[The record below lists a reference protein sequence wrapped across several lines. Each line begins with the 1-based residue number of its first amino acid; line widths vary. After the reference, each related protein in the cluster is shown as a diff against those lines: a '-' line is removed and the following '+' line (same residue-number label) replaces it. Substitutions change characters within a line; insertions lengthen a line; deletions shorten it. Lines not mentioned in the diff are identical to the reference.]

1 MTSYASIVIGG
12 GIVGAATAYH
22 LVRADA
28 RTLLIDRHDRGR
40 ATDAGAGILSAETY
54 TGDSEAWFNFA
65 VAAAA
70 YYPQLVEALQASS
83 DVDVGYGR
91 CPKLTIAIDDAE
103 LAHYDRARRRVLDR
117 QRRGEGPADDELH
130 ELTPAETRARYPFL
144 SDVRGCLHFAHS
156 ARVDG
161 RRLTAALQ
169 AAAARHGLEER
180 EANVDELILRD
191 GRVVGVISGGERFES
206 DSVVIAGGA
215 WSPGFERQL
224 GQRIAVVPQRGQLV
238 HLRVADTSGWPIIE
252 GFRGHYVV
260 PWPDGRVVVGATRES
275 ESGFDVTPTA
285 AGLSEVLNE
294 AFRVIPALREAEIL
308 ETRVGLRPLT
318 RDRMPILGRVPGLEG
333 VLLATGHGSTGLQ
346 LGPYT
351 GKVIADAVLGRPT
364 PDLSPFQVD
373 RFQSV
378 D

>member
-1 MTSYASIVIGG
+1 VTSHDSIVIGG
-12 GIVGAATAYH
+12 GIVGTATAYH
-22 LVRADA
+22 LAREGV

-54 TGDSEAWFNFA
+54 TGDSDAWFAFA
-65 VAAAA
+65 VEAAA
-70 YYPQLVEALQASS
+70 YYPKLIETLQASS

-91 CPKLTIAIDDAE
+91 CPKITIAIDDTE
-103 LAHYDRARRRVLDR
+103 FQHYEKARRRVLDR
-117 QRRGEGPADDELH
+117 QRRGDGPPHDELH
-130 ELTPAETRARYPFL
+130 ELTPAETRARFPFL

-161 RRLTAALQ
+161 RRLAAALQ
-169 AAAARHGLEER
+169 AAAAHHGLVER
-180 EANVDELILRD
+180 ESSVDELILRD
-191 GRVVGVISGGERFES
+191 RRVVGVVSGGEHFKC
-206 DSVVIAGGA
+206 DAAVIAGGA

-224 GQRIAVVPQRGQLV
+224 GLRIAVVPQRGQLV
-238 HLRVADTSGWPIIE
+238 HLRAADTSGWPIIE

-260 PWPDGRVVVGATRES
+260 PWPDGRVVVGATRED
-275 ESGFDVTPTA
+275 SGFDITPTA

-318 RDRMPILGRVPGLEG
+318 RDRMPILGRVPGIEG

-346 LGPYT
+346 LGPYS
-351 GKVIADAVLGRPT
+351 GKAIADAILGRAT
-364 PDLSPFQVD
+364 PDLTPFQVD